1 MIKNKL
7 HIIGAGGHAL
17 MALDIAIESGF
28 DEICVYDDFVNKI
41 NFYRDI
47 KVEGTIEK
55 FIQNCN
61 PNTKVFIG
69 IGDNNARS
77 GLYKKLKDKSCL
89 FPILKHKSA
98 VVNKHTY
105 IGEGS
110 IIMPSAT
117 INHNAKIGNCG
128 IINTNSTIDHD
139 AEIGDFVH
147 ISPGVNIA
155 GNVIIRECSWIGIG
169 ANVINNICIGKNA
182 IIGAGSV
189 VIDDIKDNII
199 AVGLPAK
206 EINKD
211 A

>member
-1 MIKNKL
+1 MISDKL
-7 HIIGAGGHAL
+7 HILGAGGHAL

-28 DEICVYDDFVNKI
+28 DEICVYDDSVKEI

-69 IGDNNARS
+69 IGDNNTRCNI
-77 GLYKKLKDKSCL
+77 YEKLKDKSCL

-98 VVNKHTY
+98 IVNKHTN
-105 IGEGS
+105 IGEGT

-117 INHNAKIGNCG
+117 INHNARIGNCG
-128 IINTNSTIDHD
+128 IINTNSTVDHD
-139 AEIGDFVH
+139 AEIGNFVH
-147 ISPGVNIA
+147 ISPGANIG
-155 GNVIIRECSWIGIG
+155 GNVTIRECSWIGIG

-189 VIDDIKDNII
+189 VIDNIKDNIT
-199 AVGLPAK
+199 AVGLPAR